1 MSMSLMQAGPA
12 IAIVIPVY
20 NGAGYLAEAIESA
33 LAQTHPPSEIII
45 LDDASTDATDRVVER
60 YRAHPL
66 IRTHRLAARV
76 PAPRRG
82 TAPSAVRGEIL
93 RRPGSRRPPASR
105 VPRRH
110 FEGHCRGE
118 PDAGLVITGYDLI
131 DTSGAFVKTVP
142 IREPHLLG
150 KTPFDVF
157 FHELVVVQGMYFQPT
172 CCVVARQAFESV
184 GGFDERFFAAYD
196 WDFYI
201 RVAGITTVYGLGER
215 LVDYRRHSA
224 NTSAQ
229 VFYQDKGDC
238 ELVFHEAPDVCHAG
252 RAPKAAALARN
263 VSLFQF
269 NYVTRAIRSER
280 FTSSAVQAK
289 RREIMAR
296 LSRWSFAGGPYS
308 PYVRTHP
315 ARVRQRVAWN
325 LSATTAGVSLD
336 ADGDACGSN
345 SRVSQKKGG
354 AIGSSLRSC
363 DRDVP
368 ADEGA

>member
-1 MSMSLMQAGPA
+1 MSLMQAGPA

-20 NGAGYLAEAIESA
+20 NGADYLAEAIESA

-76 PAPRRG
+76 PAPAAWNRAIRLSG
-82 TAPSAVRGEIL
+82 AKYFAVLAHDDRL
-93 RRPGSRRPPASR
+93 HPGFLAGISK
-105 VPRRH
+105 VLQ
-110 FEGHCRGE
+110 GE

-201 RVAGITTVYGLGER
+201 RVAGITTVYALGER
-215 LVDYRRHSA
+215 LVAYRRPSA
-224 NTSAQ
+224 NTSTQ
-229 VFYQDKGDC
+229 VSI
-238 ELVFHEAPDVCHAG
+238 
-252 RAPKAAALARN
+252 R
-263 VSLFQF
+263 
-269 NYVTRAIRSER
+269 TRA
-280 FTSSAVQAK
+280 
-289 RREIMAR
+289 
-296 LSRWSFAGGPYS
+296 
-308 PYVRTHP
+308 
-315 ARVRQRVAWN
+315 
-325 LSATTAGVSLD
+325 TAGSSF
-336 ADGDACGSN
+336 CS
-345 SRVSQKKGG
+345 SRRMPRWTSTKGG
-354 AIGSSLRSC
+354 SSHATSRSSSSTT
-363 DRDVP
+363 
-368 ADEGA
+368 